1 MLLWFMI
8 CQEEKFLT
16 NKKINNNAIKY
27 TNSRGSTVYV
37 VKIKLDN
44 GQVLTQ
50 RCNLLMVSIVI
61 FRPYFDAF

>member
-1 MLLWFMI
+1 MI

-16 NKKINNNAIKY
+16 NKKINNNAIKLQR
-27 TNSRGSTVYV
+27 RGSTVYV

-61 FRPYFDAF
+61 FDPILMRFK